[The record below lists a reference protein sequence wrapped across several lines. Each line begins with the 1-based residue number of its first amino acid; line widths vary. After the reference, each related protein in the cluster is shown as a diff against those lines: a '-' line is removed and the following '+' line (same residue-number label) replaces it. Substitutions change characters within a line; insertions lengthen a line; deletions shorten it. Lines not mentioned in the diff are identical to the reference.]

1 MAGNLSILP
10 KLDNDDDNG
19 DDNGDDN
26 SKQVTLNL
34 PL

>member
-1 MAGNLSILP
+1 MLSIMAGNLSILP

-26 SKQVTLNL
+26 SK
-34 PL
+34 